1 MRVKTAEMTAES
13 LRETGVA
20 RMGLLR
26 KLYEKSEVRVLEYP
40 PIWQGSQVVR
50 RQPAKLRIVSSTLTL
65 ASICP
70 LSLAGQSVRLRTAR
84 PGVQIS
90 QGIPAD

>member
-40 PIWQGSQVVR
+40 PIWQDSQVVR

-65 ASICP
+65 ASKSSQ
-70 LSLAGQSVRLRTAR
+70 LTSHRNSLCARGIVRGKQL
-84 PGVQIS
+84 
-90 QGIPAD
+90 GIWG

>member
-26 KLYEKSEVRVLEYP
+26 KLYERSEVRVLEYP
-40 PIWQGSQVVR
+40 PICERSQE
-50 RQPAKLRIVSSTLTL
+50 A
-65 ASICP
+65 
-70 LSLAGQSVRLRTAR
+70 
-84 PGVQIS
+84 
-90 QGIPAD
+90 

>member
-26 KLYEKSEVRVLEYP
+26 KLYEKSEVQVLEYP
-40 PIWQGSQVVR
+40 PNGTTAEVPRS
-50 RQPAKLRIVSSTLTL
+50 RI
-65 ASICP
+65 
-70 LSLAGQSVRLRTAR
+70 LSKC
-84 PGVQIS
+84 
-90 QGIPAD
+90 

>member
-26 KLYEKSEVRVLEYP
+26 KLYEKSEVQVLEYP
-40 PIWQGSQVVR
+40 PNG
-50 RQPAKLRIVSSTLTL
+50 T
-65 ASICP
+65 
-70 LSLAGQSVRLRTAR
+70 TAEVPR
-84 PGVQIS
+84 SWINSEG
-90 QGIPAD
+90 